1 MARMARLVTVSITY
15 DMDNTEKS
23 LTDELNDWLQGN
35 VNILDLFG
43 ALAGENK
50 TAVTSPEG
58 NTIYINE
65 E

>member
-1 MARMARLVTVSITY
+1 MARLVTVTITY
-15 DMDNTEKS
+15 DMDDTEKS

-35 VNILDLFG
+35 VNILDLFSV
-43 ALAGENK
+43 LAGDNK
-50 TAVTSPEG
+50 TAATSADG